1 MSYRWIISNNTDE
14 NAVNNLSQ
22 SINVSPTIARILAQ
36 RGITCF
42 EDARRFFR
50 PSLSDLHDP
59 FIMSDMK
66 AATERCIQ
74 AINDG
79 EKIAIYGDYDVDGT
93 NSSAMLHLFF
103 KSFDSDVEFYI
114 PDRFSEGY
122 GISMLGIDRPVSYT
136 HLTLPTSDLV

>member
-79 EKIAIYGDYDVDGT
+79 EKLQFTVT
-93 NSSAMLHLFF
+93 TMLMAQIL
-103 KSFDSDVEFYI
+103 
-114 PDRFSEGY
+114 
-122 GISMLGIDRPVSYT
+122 LQCYT
-136 HLTLPTSDLV
+136 CSLKVLILM